1 MLFICNA
8 NTSWN
13 TDNSYDVNCKL
24 GQEKDN
30 TVYQTER
37 RSEHTEVQ
45 TAILHLPL
53 FYWSLLLLKWLT
65 SASLFLDLQQIFKDQ
80 PEENPSFRFSGIVSK
95 LPFSGHAATS
105 LGCLPAKL
113 QPSSEP
119 SPLRCQSCSSKV
131 CTRKGFWC
139 WRNYCLWKGS
149 EPDQVLPTAQ
159 CYLGYKQKNCH
170 VPSTPLGLYMGQVL
184 AFQNGQADF
193 GPRTP
198 LPEHPWLPMTP
209 FRFVKSLLPFQQ
221 GKLKFQTPPV
231 EEDCYVRCAW

>member
-1 MLFICNA
+1 MWNVSWDRRKTILYIRLSLGL
-8 NTSWN
+8 NT
-13 TDNSYDVNCKL
+13 
-24 GQEKDN
+24 Q
-30 TVYQTER
+30 
-37 RSEHTEVQ
+37 VQ

-65 SASLFLDLQQIFKDQ
+65 SASPFLHLQQIFKNQ
-80 PEENPSFRFSGIVSK
+80 PGENPSLRFSGTVSK

-105 LGCLPAKL
+105 LGCLPTKL

-131 CTRKGFWC
+131 CMRKGFWC

-184 AFQNGQADF
+184 AFQKGQAEF

-198 LPEHPWLPMTP
+198 LPEHPWLPMAP
-209 FRFVKSLLPFQQ
+209 FRVHKVTSVLSARETKVSNPLRWRRTATWGVH
-221 GKLKFQTPPV
+221 GKLSF
-231 EEDCYVRCAW
+231 YI